1 MLTHSVFCPYIPSVF
16 YKSLS
21 GFTSEMVSFQRW
33 IELFHIM
40 YLGKALLQPLGRK
53 SLSILKEDFAVV
65 CILSAPLTSVGFTG
79 EAEVY
84 QKPLCN
90 LQLLERWG
98 FRFFMSISLPC
109 IHEFWLLM
117 QFVSKAL
124 LNWQAVLMGV
134 HAQMVWLWIKN
145 KSFVCI
151 QGNWTQYLITR
162 HYCTFIWMP
171 YRFKTRCTTSGNQL
185 FCRLNLISAAL

>member
-1 MLTHSVFCPYIPSVF
+1 MCSAHTFQ
-16 YKSLS
+16 
-21 GFTSEMVSFQRW
+21 VSFIKVYQVSPPRW
-33 IELFHIM
+33 SRFRDELNYFT
-40 YLGKALLQPLGRK
+40 L
-53 SLSILKEDFAVV
+53 
-65 CILSAPLTSVGFTG
+65 CILEKLFCNLWD
-79 EAEVY
+79 ENLWVY
-84 QKPLCN
+84 RKKILLLFASFQLHWLQLALQVRQKPLCN
-90 LQLLERWG
+90 LQLFERWG
-98 FRFFMSISLPC
+98 FRFFMSISLPY

-124 LNWQAVLMGV
+124 LNWQAALMGV
-134 HAQMVWLWIKN
+134 HAQMVWLWVKN

-162 HYCTFIWMP
+162 QYCTFIWMP